1 MNLSDINQGIVT
13 HKKIKRVGRGIG
25 SGHGKTAGR
34 GSRANTPPRVLGS
47 PDSSLKVDK
56 CPCSEESPKGV
67 FPMDLGTKTFWS

>member
-34 GSRANTPPRVLGS
+34 GSKGQYASAGARFRV
-47 PDSSLKVDK
+47 SSLKVDK